1 MMEPGT
7 IVTGSHG
14 VCQRAVIEMSP
25 DKECKG
31 SVRYATDDEDA
42 PVRNI
47 YLSRSFAKPMPEK
60 ITVTIQA

>member
-25 DKECKG
+25 DKQCKN
-31 SVRYATDDEDA
+31 SIRYATEDEDA
-42 PVRNI
+42 AVTNI
-47 YLSRSFAKPMPEK
+47 Y
-60 ITVTIQA
+60 

>member
-1 MMEPGT
+1 
-7 IVTGSHG
+7 
-14 VCQRAVIEMSP
+14 MSP